1 MTEVEQQP
9 PPQNGID
16 LSAAEE
22 DDSSKARPADIEQDM
37 REMERRKRV
46 EAIMGSKLFRE
57 ELERIVD
64 SARDGGG
71 ILQQLSDIMGVPT
84 STRVGNV
91 FKATN
96 CMLPINDIRGV
107 ESMGYAK
114 GEKILRC
121 KLAATFRLLDLY
133 GWTQGLGA
141 QITARLKV
149 DQENFLV
156 NPYGMMY
163 HEITASSLNRVDM
176 QGQVIEQGTTNFGV
190 NKNHFALHS
199 VVHAARPDIRCAIY
213 IGCTPVVAVS
223 SLKVG
228 LLPLTR
234 DACVLG
240 EVTTHSYTGT
250 QMDADERDRL
260 VRALGPNSKVLI
272 LSNYGALCCGETIEE
287 AFFAASHIVKACE
300 TQLQLLPVGV
310 DNLVLIPEESRKAI
324 YAEARRP
331 PEDLEKKFA
340 AAVATVEANAAEA
353 AATTAEA
360 GGAAVAA
367 KSTAGAPKWRVG
379 GAEFEALMRM
389 LDNAGYRTGYIY
401 RHPLIKSDPP
411 KPKNDVEL
419 PPAVSS
425 LGYLLEEEELLKQGI
440 WKKGDLRKG
449 GDRSRWLNSPNV
461 YQKVEVLETGTPD
474 PKKITKW
481 VAEGSP
487 THSTPVRIEDPLQF
501 VPAGTNP
508 KEFRRLQQQIKDNR
522 RADKIS
528 AGPQS
533 HILEGV
539 TWDEANRIKDATVSS
554 AGDHVV
560 LMGAA
565 SKGII
570 QRGYQHNAAVYKAP
584 YAKNPFDNVTDDEL
598 NEYKRTV
605 ERKKKSIHGEYTD
618 TDFSES
624 EPLSS
629 MPISAPPQTKQIT
642 IATAAVSQSEPED
655 VSEHQVMRI
664 ETQQA
669 PVPSQAEVVL
679 SDAVEN
685 ADNFIEEE
693 GYSKSK
699 FAPYEKFVEIANTCK
714 NLALNSNHQI
724 SNINS
729 NRNNNNNQ
737 FEDLNAFNM
746 NIATAESNAQHIY
759 QANKENIFCGISN
772 NNNSISNSNI
782 KRNPALIAELKKDT
796 LFQRQKHKL
805 QPQDYEMLDCTSRQ
819 VQHSSHTPNKSSVNE
834 KRLGGR
840 VGDSGGEAVAT
851 HGQEFLGGDIQQRMH
866 MESVGFRPIQ
876 PVEPRPNAA
885 DTITQQPH
893 FCYIGPNNNSNNNG
907 VAAGCA
913 HTQHPHHH
921 CAAHQHQRHQHA
933 APTVGI
939 VTLPNF
945 EQTFGHLLGRPT
957 TDVCAV
963 YYANYASVYEQ
974 VYEKAHYH
982 ADAAKTVSVVTTTT
996 DTDEAENPY
1005 KKSHACCTPAVCDSI
1020 FESLRRPAANDNN
1033 LIFNIPFTVESP
1045 DTTSTSANTPRKTRF
1060 DTPQKQA
1067 ACDCKQVQ
1075 TQTLTSPYRTLS
1087 HFGFNS
1093 PQRDPQPDHKHIPCA
1108 KEQKKYV
1115 PLRKSISYEEIF
1127 SSPRYV
1133 DLCEYCFEKIVRLK
1147 PEVAQQTQM
1156 RLRNLCD
1163 YNGTGGGVTGRVP
1176 GGTCPGIMYQSGSDG
1191 MAYDYV
1197 EYASSDTTEETLPP
1211 FSSQL
1216 EPVLEVVEEVEPD
1229 SNEDAHGT
1237 MKALPPPTH
1246 TQRLNRTSSNSSFIE
1261 KIMRLNYSEESADWS
1276 YAHTPHKVASS
1287 TNLTLELERAIMED
1301 SQKQQQQQHMS
1312 KDCTPALETKHN
1324 NTERE
1329 SEVDKDNVENAMT
1342 PYVNVEESSEP
1353 QDSNTGDRRRISVTE
1368 IWEFM
1373 QWPDEADTTQGD
1385 ATEQCFDSGTAHQN
1399 PNKGAICLYYE
1410 NARERMMHD
1419 NASNEHADPI
1429 TDGTPHN
1436 NDAHNASGTT
1446 SDNSDNQER
1455 RRSLMT
1461 REERSRRKL
1470 VFQELWEDHIFFLDG
1485 KELNS
1490 LSDTESAID
1499 GQQQERGMASAR
1511 TIEDATANDDVDNSN
1526 IEAEKV
1532 DATAPTDKES
1542 TKYDVVMALPQD
1554 TPKLV
1559 EAEVF
1564 NSRSVIMRNCPSGT
1578 VMRMAEDY
1586 EDLNKSTKSETLMKL
1601 QKTEI
1606 RRFSI
1611 HDLAH
1616 ARKEYEATENQ
1627 AALMLTTHTFGDKT
1641 QYVCEKQ
1648 TDQNYYVKSLSP
1660 TTTETLPTPQTSS
1673 LTITA
1678 ETVNDFKEAVSSE
1691 VTIVETEMYKTHF
1704 DKQALEKT
1712 KTKEL
1717 KLVKVKP
1724 AKTSR
1729 TKRISPDL
1737 VRRGATQR
1745 ASTPTPSLKKPKCRR
1760 LSAPQPETIIFETK
1774 LNMPKNVAV
1783 SCGMSIAG
1791 CDDKQSAHTYNVN
1804 TSQERWFFRE
1814 DQLDEIAADAAAG
1827 RMYREIGE
1835 AATTI
1840 IEKNVEEKQVMHSKV
1855 PCNKNNH
1862 NEGVVELEV
1871 AKILINEL
1879 KAPIMERAKAGMA
1892 LPTDDQKTK
1901 SDHNTNTG
1909 TRNIPNVT
1917 RVARLTAEA
1926 LQEASSKVYTAPRT
1940 TKRPRRKTNVL
1951 CKTSSNEAST
1961 SIQAAAQRTATE
1973 LKSLYEPK
1981 FEEYALF
1988 KQNIHSPTSP
1998 TLSAERN
2005 ADADA
2010 EDHVRLFDKDDMEFG
2025 ELLESD
2031 EHEDLTK
2038 LNEEYEELL
2047 LNVENLQ
2054 LQTQKH
2060 PRQRGGEADYANND
2074 VDDDDLDES
2083 ESHFN
2088 AMERTILR
2096 KIKENQ
2102 LKESDEIF
2110 DKIETAIRNK
2120 MTPAQIEQ
2128 LVKEQSLNMTEPEA
2142 DKTQSSHST
2151 FTASTS
2157 DSRFLSARTTLG
2169 ESGGD
2174 SIVREVALEDTASSI
2189 LERISASNAE
2199 EVIAY
2204 RRQAS
2209 SVGESSLRTHTSSLN
2224 LRRSRS
2230 LTPSTGN
2237 CELSPPPP
2245 KLNKTTTPPQ
2255 EERRAS
2261 SARASTIVAS
2271 GGCKPKTG
2279 ARTSSRWPRVC
2290 SSTPELKST
2299 KRNFILENIR
2309 NASIP
2314 RHANSGS
2321 SSSEARGSCVKR
2333 LQGNAQAIFCKNPF
2347 GPLSAKSNSGKVLF
2361 TSVSNSSL
2369 TSSTASSSRTVVK
2382 SSSQTSK
2389 ELSPRNSSTGVYTFQ
2404 SKLVRGSPR
2413 FWVSLTQPS
2422 VKKLQAQRR
2431 RRRSQHRT
2439 FRVEPNDSTGS
2450 LREHTE
2456 LRDNEEDE
2464 SWEEEHKLV
2473 ACEAAEIATNKVDAQ
2488 QDTTVDAAHGV
2499 MSVAVGTCTQEVID
2513 DGSESAVA
2521 GACGVRHELDALDE
2535 QIQQLQPR
2543 LDNYKRKMR
2552 DLGDHV
2558 AKCTRHMD
2566 DCIAV
2571 QGDIVE
2577 ERRQLREQMTLQQY
2591 AEHVMCQ
2598 VHTYSISETE
2608 D

>member
-16 LSAAEE
+16 LSAVEE

-163 HEITASSLNRVDM
+163 HEITASSLNKVDM
-176 QGQVIEQGTTNFGV
+176 QGQVVEQGTTNFGV

-340 AAVATVEANAAEA
+340 AAVATVEANAAEVA
-353 AATTAEA
+353 AATTEA
-360 GGAAVAA
+360 GGVAVAA
-367 KSTAGAPKWRVG
+367 KSTTGAPKWRVG

-669 PVPSQAEVVL
+669 PIPSQAEVVL
-679 SDAVEN
+679 SDAIET
-685 ADNFIEEE
+685 ADNFAEAE
-693 GYSKSK
+693 GYAKLEQ
-699 FAPYEKFVEIANTCK
+699 YETYIEIANACK
-714 NLALNSNHQI
+714 NLAINNNNNV
-724 SNINS
+724 NINS
-729 NRNNNNNQ
+729 NRNNNNNNK
-737 FEDLNAFNM
+737 FRTHVNANDDLNATNM
-746 NIATAESNAQHIY
+746 NVSIVESTAQRIY
-759 QANKENIFCGISN
+759 QANKENIFCGN
-772 NNNSISNSNI
+772 NNKSNSNF

-805 QPQDYEMLDCTSRQ
+805 QPQDYELLECTNRQ
-819 VQHSSHTPNKSSVNE
+819 VQNSSHMPTKSSDIE
-834 KRLGGR
+834 KHLGGR
-840 VGDSGGEAVAT
+840 VGDSGGKTVAT
-851 HGQEFLGGDIQQRMH
+851 QCHEFLGGDMQQH
-866 MESVGFRPIQ
+866 VQVESIGFRPIQ
-876 PVEPRPNAA
+876 PAEPRPNAA
-885 DTITQQPH
+885 ETIAQQPQ
-893 FCYIGPNNNSNNNG
+893 FCYIDSNNNNSNNPG
-907 VAAGCA
+907 VGAGCA
-913 HTQHPHHH
+913 HTHHH
-921 CAAHQHQRHQHA
+921 CVHQHQRHQHTS
-933 APTVGI
+933 PTVGI

-957 TDVCAV
+957 TDLCAV
-963 YYANYASVYEQ
+963 YYDNYAPVYEQ
-974 VYEKAHYH
+974 VYEKAN
-982 ADAAKTVSVVTTTT
+982 TVSVVTTTT

-1005 KKSHACCTPAVCDSI
+1005 KKSQACCTPAVCDSI
-1020 FESLRRPAANDNN
+1020 FESLSRPSANDNN
-1033 LIFNIPFTVESP
+1033 LIFNIPFTTESP

-1060 DTPQKQA
+1060 DMPQKHATADGSGGKNQA
-1067 ACDCKQVQ
+1067 QAQA
-1075 TQTLTSPYRTLS
+1075 TTSPYRTLS

-1133 DLCEYCFEKIVRLK
+1133 DLCEYCFEKVVRLK
-1147 PEVAQQTQM
+1147 PEVAQQTQVRM
-1156 RLRNLCD
+1156 RNLCD
-1163 YNGTGGGVTGRVP
+1163 YNGTGGGITGRVH

-1229 SNEDAHGT
+1229 SNEDVHAT
-1237 MKALPPPTH
+1237 MKALPPPTY
-1246 TQRLNRTSSNSSFIE
+1246 TQTLNRTSSNSSFIE

-1276 YAHTPHKVASS
+1276 FAHTPHKVASS
-1287 TNLTLELERAIMED
+1287 TNLTLELDRAIMED
-1301 SQKQQQQQHMS
+1301 SQKQQTQRLGR
-1312 KDCTPALETKHN
+1312 DCPLEAKHN
-1324 NTERE
+1324 NSARE
-1329 SEVDKDNVENAMT
+1329 SEVEMGNVENALT
-1342 PYVNVEESSEP
+1342 PYVNIEEAS
-1353 QDSNTGDRRRISVTE
+1353 DSQNSNSADRRSISVTE

-1373 QWPDEADTTQGD
+1373 QWPEEDSTSKAGGSDQCTESTTN
-1385 ATEQCFDSGTAHQN
+1385 QN
-1399 PNKGAICLYYE
+1399 PNNGAICLYYE
-1410 NARERMMHD
+1410 NARDHMAHE
-1419 NASNEHADPI
+1419 NASDAKTNQL
-1429 TDGTPHN
+1429 TDTTPQNSDHN
-1436 NDAHNASGTT
+1436 DQRYVSGTT
-1446 SDNSDNQER
+1446 SDNSENQER

-1461 REERSRRKL
+1461 REERTRRKL
-1470 VFQELWEDHIFFLDG
+1470 IFQELWEDHIFFLDG

-1499 GQQQERGMASAR
+1499 GQQQERGVASAN
-1511 TIEDATANDDVDNSN
+1511 TIEDATANDDIVDGN
-1526 IEAEKV
+1526 IETGKV
-1532 DATAPTDKES
+1532 AATAQTEEENR
-1542 TKYDVVMALPQD
+1542 KYDFVGGLTQPTTRLLD
-1554 TPKLV
+1554 
-1559 EAEVF
+1559 AEVF
-1564 NSRSVIMRNCPSGT
+1564 NSRSVILKNSSSGT
-1578 VMRMAEDY
+1578 AMLMSDDDEN
-1586 EDLNKSTKSETLMKL
+1586 LNKIAKSETLMKL
-1601 QKTEI
+1601 QKTEV

-1616 ARKEYEATENQ
+1616 ARKEYETSANQ
-1627 AALMLTTHTFGDKT
+1627 AALMLTMEPFEGKT
-1641 QYVCEKQ
+1641 QIVFENSTNQLDDSSSTTAERLPSPQ
-1648 TDQNYYVKSLSP
+1648 TSNV
-1660 TTTETLPTPQTSS
+1660 TITTETIHCFEASGPIEAT
-1673 LTITA
+1673 TA
-1678 ETVNDFKEAVSSE
+1678 GPEVYENSTFVTHAASKTLGNTNTKNMQSIENKSAEASQS
-1691 VTIVETEMYKTHF
+1691 
-1704 DKQALEKT
+1704 
-1712 KTKEL
+1712 
-1717 KLVKVKP
+1717 
-1724 AKTSR
+1724 
-1729 TKRISPDL
+1729 KRISPNA
-1737 VRRGATQR
+1737 VHRGTSQR
-1745 ASTPTPSLKKPKCRR
+1745 SSTPTPLLSKPKCRR
-1760 LSAPQPETIIFETK
+1760 LSAPQPQTVLFEAD
-1774 LNMPKNVAV
+1774 LNMPKAFAV
-1783 SCGMSIAG
+1783 VERRSRSGSNG
-1791 CDDKQSAHTYNVN
+1791 EQSVDTYNIS
-1804 TSQERWFFRE
+1804 TSQQDLFFRE
-1814 DQLDEIAADAAAG
+1814 DQLDEIAVDTAVS
-1827 RMYREIGE
+1827 RMHRKIDE
-1835 AATTI
+1835 ARTALV
-1840 IEKNVEEKQVMHSKV
+1840 EENVEKDKVKQNIFACTAK
-1855 PCNKNNH
+1855 KNN
-1862 NEGVVELEV
+1862 ESTSELEV

-1879 KAPIMERAKAGMA
+1879 RAPTMERAKAGMA
-1892 LPTDDQKTK
+1892 LPTDDQKNK
-1901 SDHNTNTG
+1901 SDHNAHT
-1909 TRNIPNVT
+1909 TRNLPDVT

-1926 LQEASSKVYTAPRT
+1926 LNEASSKVYTAPRT
-1940 TKRPRRKTNVL
+1940 TKRPRKKTNVL
-1951 CKTSSNEAST
+1951 SKTSSNEAST
-1961 SIQAAAQRTATE
+1961 SIQAAAQRTAKE
-1973 LKSLYEPK
+1973 LKSMCESK

-1998 TLSAERN
+1998 TLK
-2005 ADADA
+2005 ADCET
-2010 EDHVRLFDKDDMEFG
+2010 EDYIRLIDKDDMEFG

-2038 LNEEYEELL
+2038 LDEEFEELL

-2054 LQTQKH
+2054 LQTQTRT
-2060 PRQRGGEADYANND
+2060 RQRGGEADYAIND
-2074 VDDDDLDES
+2074 IYKDDIYETD
-2083 ESHFN
+2083 SHFN

-2096 KIKENQ
+2096 KIEENQ
-2102 LKESDEIF
+2102 LKESEEIF
-2110 DKIETAIRNK
+2110 DKIETTIRNK

-2128 LVKEQSLNMTEPEA
+2128 LVREQSLNITEQGA
-2142 DKTQSSHST
+2142 DESHSSHST
-2151 FTASTS
+2151 FMASTS
-2157 DSRFLSARTTLG
+2157 DSKFLSAHTTLG

-2174 SIVREVALEDTASSI
+2174 SILQKHELIEVAEEERDDASYRTSSRNADKEDAH
-2189 LERISASNAE
+2189 NC
-2199 EVIAY
+2199 

-2209 SVGESSLRTHTSSLN
+2209 SVGTCALRMHSSAQN

-2255 EERRAS
+2255 EERRS
-2261 SARASTIVAS
+2261 LSARDDL
-2271 GGCKPKTG
+2271 GGCKHKTG
-2279 ARTSSRWPRVC
+2279 ARTSSRWPRAS
-2290 SSTPELKST
+2290 SSTPEIKSS

-2309 NASIP
+2309 NASKP
-2314 RHANSGS
+2314 RHGNSSNDSGS
-2321 SSSEARGSCVKR
+2321 DIRGSCVKR

-2347 GPLSAKSNSGKVLF
+2347 GPLNAKSNSGKVLF
-2361 TSVSNSSL
+2361 SSMSNSSL
-2369 TSSTASSSRTVVK
+2369 TSSTTSSSRTVVK

-2389 ELSPRNSSTGVYTFQ
+2389 QLSPRNSSTGVYTFQ

-2422 VKKLQAQRR
+2422 VKKLQTQKR

-2439 FRVEPNDSTGS
+2439 FFVGRNDSTGS
-2450 LREHTE
+2450 LPNHAES
-2456 LRDNEEDE
+2456 RDNAQE
-2464 SWEEEHKLV
+2464 SWEEEYELE
-2473 ACEAAEIATNKVDAQ
+2473 ACAAETVCNEVAGSQK
-2488 QDTTVDAAHGV
+2488 DTTDVAKDTV
-2499 MSVAVGTCTQEVID
+2499 MCAMGTASAQEVAQAVAN
-2513 DGSESAVA
+2513 DGTESSVA
-2521 GACGVRHELDALDE
+2521 GADGVQHELEALGE
-2535 QIQQLQPR
+2535 QIQKLQPR
-2543 LDNYKRKMR
+2543 LDKYKRNMR
-2552 DLGDHV
+2552 DFGDHV
-2558 AKCTRHMD
+2558 DKCTRHMD

-2577 ERRQLREQMTLQQY
+2577 GQRQLREQMSLQQY